1 MLGTN
6 KQSNKTVTKQMMNIM
21 RALLMY
27 GKYGVLQIEGKMIN
41 PNLTRASS
49 VGKVKPAYTF

>member
-27 GKYGVLQIEGKMIN
+27 DENGVLQIEGK
-41 PNLTRASS
+41 
-49 VGKVKPAYTF
+49 